1 MDKSPKNGGPGAHPT
16 TPHTLDAKQGRAK
29 LNVPLQAE
37 KELLEQKLTNNDTAV
52 RDFAA
57 LHLQPKSTAAADN
70 EDIENA
76 GRTASGQGR
85 STSITPGPGK
95 PNDQIPYPLVRAPGV
110 ALPKDRPLTPIEIK
124 TLRLC
129 AQLRAQRAEH
139 FRQQELEMARE
150 RQPWGGHGEHSL
162 LWLPSPVVPQ
172 VLDEATLH
180 IAMHMRCQ
188 GDWMHRMPH
197 KNKETGQVRLAANAN
212 ESMADNKDD
221 DEKRTLGTASL
232 CRGRGMRPLP

>member
-1 MDKSPKNGGPGAHPT
+1 MR
-16 TPHTLDAKQGRAK
+16 LGRTRCK
-29 LNVPLQAE
+29 RIWLIEAE
-37 KELLEQKLTNNDTAV
+37 LTNNDTAV

-129 AQLRAQRAEH
+129 AQLRAQRAEVS
-139 FRQQELEMARE
+139 QLGV
-150 RQPWGGHGEHSL
+150 PSL
-162 LWLPSPVVPQ
+162 GLVAYLPEP
-172 VLDEATLH
+172 
-180 IAMHMRCQ
+180 
-188 GDWMHRMPH
+188 
-197 KNKETGQVRLAANAN
+197 
-212 ESMADNKDD
+212 
-221 DEKRTLGTASL
+221 
-232 CRGRGMRPLP
+232 